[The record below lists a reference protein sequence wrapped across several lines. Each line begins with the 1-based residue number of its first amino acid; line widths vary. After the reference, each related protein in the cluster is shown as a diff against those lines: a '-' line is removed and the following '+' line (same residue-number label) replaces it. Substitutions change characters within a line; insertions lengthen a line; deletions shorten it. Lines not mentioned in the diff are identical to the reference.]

1 MNYENYVEEL
11 GKAARAA
18 SRSLRMVNANTRN
31 EVLES
36 AAKSL
41 LEKKSQIMTANA
53 LDLEAAQAMG
63 LSEAMYDR
71 LTLTEERIQGMSDAL
86 LEIAAFEDPLG
97 KVLGQSTTKDGL
109 TIEKQ
114 SVPIGSIFFIYE
126 SRPNVTIDGAAL
138 CLKSGNAVVLRGGKE
153 SAHSSKI
160 LVDIFRHCMDS
171 CGVDP
176 NGVQLVEHTD
186 RSIVNL
192 LLQRPQDLD
201 LVIPRGGESLIK
213 AVVEQSKIPV
223 IKHYKGLCHIYVDA
237 SADLFKAKEIIL
249 NAKVQRPG
257 VCNAME
263 TLLLDRNLPVAARQE
278 ILEALLAS
286 DVKILGD
293 EACASLN
300 EKIIPATDEDWATEY
315 LDYVLSVK
323 TVSGL
328 QEAVDHIA
336 DYGSGHTEAVLA
348 QDSDVQ
354 NYFVA
359 SVDSSSVMINAS
371 TRFADGGMYGLGA
384 EVGISTDKLHARGP
398 MGVESLTSYKWIV
411 RGNGQVRN

>member
-11 GKAARAA
+11 GKAARMA
-18 SRSLRMVNANTRN
+18 SRSLRMVNATTRN

-53 LDLEAAQAMG
+53 LDLEAAQKMN

-71 LTLTEERIQGMSDAL
+71 LTLTEERIQGMADAL
-86 LEIAAFEDPLG
+86 IEIAAFEDPLG
-97 KVLGQSTTKDGL
+97 KILGQSTTKDGL

-213 AVVEQSKIPV
+213 AVVEKSKIPV

>member
-114 SVPIGSIFFIYE
+114 SVPIGSILFIYE

>member
-1 MNYENYVEEL
+1 
-11 GKAARAA
+11 
-18 SRSLRMVNANTRN
+18 MVNANTRN

-109 TIEKQ
+109 TIEKK
-114 SVPIGSIFFIYE
+114 SVPIGSILFIYE

-213 AVVEQSKIPV
+213 AVVEKSKIPV

>member
-11 GKAARAA
+11 GKAARMA
-18 SRSLRMVNANTRN
+18 SRSLRMVNATTRN

-53 LDLEAAQAMG
+53 LDLEAAQKMN

-71 LTLTEERIQGMSDAL
+71 LTLTEERIQGMADAL
-86 LEIAAFEDPLG
+86 IEIAAFEDPLG
-97 KVLGQSTTKDGL
+97 KILGQSTTKDGL

-171 CGVDP
+171 CGIDP

-213 AVVEQSKIPV
+213 AVVEKSKIPV

-263 TLLLDRNLPVAARQE
+263 TLLLDRNLPVVARQE

-286 DVKILGD
+286 NVKILGD

>member
-1 MNYENYVEEL
+1 
-11 GKAARAA
+11 
-18 SRSLRMVNANTRN
+18 
-31 EVLES
+31 
-36 AAKSL
+36 
-41 LEKKSQIMTANA
+41 
-53 LDLEAAQAMG
+53 
-63 LSEAMYDR
+63 
-71 LTLTEERIQGMSDAL
+71 
-86 LEIAAFEDPLG
+86 
-97 KVLGQSTTKDGL
+97 
-109 TIEKQ
+109 
-114 SVPIGSIFFIYE
+114 
-126 SRPNVTIDGAAL
+126 
-138 CLKSGNAVVLRGGKE
+138 
-153 SAHSSKI
+153 
-160 LVDIFRHCMDS
+160 MDS

-213 AVVEQSKIPV
+213 AVVEKSKIPV

>member
-1 MNYENYVEEL
+1 
-11 GKAARAA
+11 
-18 SRSLRMVNANTRN
+18 
-31 EVLES
+31 VLES

-109 TIEKQ
+109 TIEKK
-114 SVPIGSIFFIYE
+114 SVPIGSILFIYE

-213 AVVEQSKIPV
+213 AVVEKSKIPV

>member
-109 TIEKQ
+109 TIEKK
-114 SVPIGSIFFIYE
+114 SVPIGSILFIYE